1 MTPQRPPTEPLALI
15 HTNLPIAATSRDPCF
30 NRPKPTSI
38 QPSVATHPPMPPS
51 FQHDYDAS
59 TAGLTT
65 ALAAVERDAAALGF
79 GPATQ
84 TKLRLVVEELYT
96 NVLRHSAGAVGPV
109 RISLQRVAP
118 GQARLQFEDGATA
131 FDPFNATAAAITA
144 AELHAPVQDRPVGR
158 LGMVL
163 VRGLAVSATYVRD
176 TG

>member
-1 MTPQRPPTEPLALI
+1 
-15 HTNLPIAATSRDPCF
+15 
-30 NRPKPTSI
+30 
-38 QPSVATHPPMPPS
+38 MPPS

-96 NVLRHSAGAVGPV
+96 NVLRHSAAAAGPV

-176 TG
+176 TGRNCVEVVITDDDQRPGDTDGTVVSTDDDRPAGTAR